1 MVPVTQK
8 ELERHYLNEARAA
21 SSIFPTSE
29 PLADDPLDF
38 VFPHEGIGIE
48 VSELC
53 RPDERGEG
61 KRLGYVAPRAKK
73 LYLSRPDAQP
83 VSVSPVFT
91 RDAHQLKVPE
101 LAASL
106 AQFVYDH
113 RAANRSFEWHDGLP
127 PGYLHIG
134 VFPRHAIEPPDG
146 EWRYFRA
153 GDTVLAPKAL
163 LDERIAEKN
172 RRLDEYRR
180 KAPEIW
186 LLLVNDLFLGPG
198 EVALRADD
206 IAQWS
211 FPSKF
216 DRLLVFQRQPG
227 GSGVV
232 SELRQH

>member
-1 MVPVTQK
+1 MTQK

-29 PLADDPLDF
+29 PVADDPLDF
-38 VFPHEGIGIE
+38 VFEPEGIGVE

-73 LYLSRPDAQP
+73 LYLSWPDAPP

-91 RDAHQLKVPE
+91 HEAHELRVPE
-101 LAASL
+101 LVTSL

-113 RAANRSFEWHDGLP
+113 RDADRSFEWHDGLP

-134 VFPRHAIEPPDG
+134 VFPRHETEPTDG

-153 GDTVLAPKAL
+153 GRTMLASKAL
-163 LDERIAEKN
+163 LSERIAEKN

-211 FPSKF
+211 FPSRF

-227 GSGVV
+227 GSGTVR
-232 SELRQH
+232 ELQQY